1 MKTIRVTGRG
11 LLRVAP
17 DATRVTMTLEGCSA
31 AYDEALR
38 RSSEETEQV
47 KALLSRLGFERTD
60 LKTLDFRIDAD
71 YESYQ
76 DKEGVYRQRFV
87 GYRFT
92 HTMKVEFPSDSDRL
106 GRVLSAL
113 ASGSVR
119 PEFRVS
125 YTVSDP
131 EGARNALLERA
142 VADATEKAAALTRA
156 GGVPLGD
163 LQSIDYSWGR
173 IDFEV
178 LPRKVDGLVEC
189 CEIPIEAFGCAPD
202 ITPDDIEV
210 SDAVTVVW
218 EIGERNDP

>member
-1 MKTIRVTGRG
+1 MAFDIQTIGTFGISFSRG
-11 LLRVAP
+11 LDQTWLNLIRK
-17 DATRVTMTLEGCSA
+17 D
-31 AYDEALR
+31 D
-38 RSSEETEQV
+38 
-47 KALLSRLGFERTD
+47 GF
-60 LKTLDFRIDAD
+60 
-71 YESYQ
+71 
-76 DKEGVYRQRFV
+76 
-87 GYRFT
+87 
-92 HTMKVEFPSDSDRL
+92 KVEFYQNVEDEDSEEEDEIIDTSKMISAAEGEAVLRRAFEDGGL
-106 GRVLSAL
+106 EVLSAL